1 MLGYTGEL
9 RLTGCIGYEPIK
21 NDVWNIRFTPNL
33 QERAFS
39 SRIFYLFLAKFS
51 LLLNVKTWSIGVR
64 LREQSNNEKFTDEL
78 NLTQENHMLAIT
90 L

>member
-1 MLGYTGEL
+1 MSTDK
-9 RLTGCIGYEPIK
+9 T
-21 NDVWNIRFTPNL
+21 DVWNSRFTSNL
-33 QERAFS
+33 RERAFS

-51 LLLNVKTWSIGVR
+51 LLLSVKTWSIGIR
-64 LREQSNNEKFTDEL
+64 LREQPHNKRFTDEL

>member
-1 MLGYTGEL
+1 MSTD
-9 RLTGCIGYEPIK
+9 K
-21 NDVWNIRFTPNL
+21 NDVWNSRFTPNL
-33 QERAFS
+33 RERAFF

-51 LLLNVKTWSIGVR
+51 LLLSVKTWSIGIR
-64 LREQSNNEKFTDEL
+64 LREQPHNKRFTDEL